1 MGITSTFTAATST
14 ETAAT
19 ESAYEAIATYKYVQ
33 GDTGPQI
40 RLTFTD
46 EDTGTVTD
54 LTNAT
59 VTLHFRKQ
67 GSTTVLFSRDL
78 FVNPDTATNG
88 QAIVAWNTGDLDQ
101 DPGLYEG
108 EIEVVR
114 GSGIRETLYNVLAF
128 EIRAEFA

>member
-1 MGITSTFTAATST
+1 MGITSTFTSADSTAT
-14 ETAAT
+14 EAT

-59 VTLHFRKQ
+59 VTLHFRAQ
-67 GSTTVLFSRDL
+67 GTTTALFSREL
-78 FVNPDTATNG
+78 FVNADTATNG
-88 QAIVAWNTGDLDQ
+88 QAILAWDAGDLDQ
-101 DPGLYEG
+101 PAGIYEG

-114 GSGIRETLYNVLAF
+114 ASGIRETLYNVLKF